1 MRITMKPPLSFIRIA
16 TFVIASF
23 VGAAQAQDFPS
34 KPMTLI
40 VPFAAGGPSDAIA
53 RVVADHMG
61 RTLGQSVVVENV
73 AGAGGTAG
81 AERVAKAAA
90 DGYTMLIHH
99 SGLATAPSLYSNLRF
114 DPKSAYEP
122 LGLVNV
128 GPMVVI
134 AKKSIEAKTLQELFT
149 WAKANA
155 DKVNVAHAG
164 IGSSSHI
171 CSLLLEQ
178 AAGMKLNAV
187 AYRGTGPAIN
197 DLIGGTIDLICDQAT
212 NAVPQI
218 EGGTVKAFAVLADQR
233 LSNLPDVP
241 TSVEGGFPALKMAQ
255 YHGVYAPKAIAPAIA
270 AKLNDALRKA
280 VADPAVVAKFAA
292 VGTVPFP
299 DLQRTPQAHARYF
312 ADDIAA
318 QAKAFTSSG
327 LKPVDVK

>member
-1 MRITMKPPLSFIRIA
+1 MKPLLRSAGCAALLISSLLSSA
-16 TFVIASF
+16 V
-23 VGAAQAQDFPS
+23 AQDFPS

-61 RTLGQSVVVENV
+61 RTLGQSMVVENV
-73 AGAGGTAG
+73 AGAGGTTG
-81 AERVAKAAA
+81 AERVAKAQP

-99 SGLATAPSLYSNLRF
+99 SGLATAPSLYGNLRF
-114 DPKSAYEP
+114 DPKTAYEP

-128 GPMVVI
+128 GPMVII
-134 AKKSIEAKTLQELFT
+134 AKKTVEATTLKDLFA

-178 AAGMKLNAV
+178 AAGMKINAV

-197 DLIGGTIDLICDQAT
+197 DLIGGTIDIICDQAT

-218 EGGTVKAFAVLADQR
+218 TGGTVKAFAVLADQR
-233 LSNLPDVP
+233 LANLPDVP
-241 TSVEGGFPALKMAQ
+241 TSVEGGFPFLKMAQ
-255 YHGVYAPKAIAPAIA
+255 YHGAYAPKGIPSAIAG
-270 AKLNDALRKA
+270 KLSDALRKA
-280 VADPAVVAKFAA
+280 VADQAVVAKFAA

-299 DLQRTPQAHARYF
+299 EGQRTPQAHASYF
-312 ADDIAA
+312 ADDISA
-318 QAKAFTSSG
+318 QAKAFSSSG